1 MGKEK
6 TTKSA
11 KLKALTEKIANHT
24 PVPVPVQ
31 LKKMLENQN

>member
-24 PVPVPVQ
+24 HKTQ
-31 LKKMLENQN
+31 RYRYRYSLKKC